1 MTLNAEQKKSLLAT
15 ARKSI
20 EAFLKNGRRLDFQ
33 PHDSVLLE
41 KRGLFVTLKKNG
53 RLRGC
58 IGYPLPLKPLNQA
71 LVEMALAA
79 AFEDPR
85 FPPLQAD
92 ELDQLEI
99 EISLLTRPQAVDDP
113 ARVQVGR
120 DGVIVGQGGRR
131 GLLLPQ
137 VAPEQGWDREELLS
151 HCCLKAGLAADDWR
165 KPGVSIEIFQAEII
179 TETGQSD

>member
-1 MTLNAEQKKSLLAT
+1 MTLNAEQKKTLLAA
-15 ARKSI
+15 ARKSM
-20 EAFLKNGRRLDFQ
+20 AVFLQNGRRLDFQ

-92 ELDQLEI
+92 ELDRVEI

-113 ARVQVGR
+113 AQVQVGR
-120 DGVIVGQGGRR
+120 DGVIVGKGGRC

-137 VAPEQGWDREELLS
+137 VAPEQGWNREELLS

-165 KPGVSIEIFQAEII
+165 GPGITIETFQAEII
-179 TETGQSD
+179 SESEQPD